1 MIAVMTGRNDKMNE
15 LVDTMVLE
23 EESDELSFP
32 SGANSPSPIVL
43 DPNEY
48 GVGLIFPD
56 IVSNQ
61 DWK

>member
-1 MIAVMTGRNDKMNE
+1 MNE